1 MGRIKGKVI
10 GEINTSED
18 NLYKTELSLLD
29 FLLNEKLISESEYRF
44 CFESL
49 KAENLSRNTQIA
61 NNNLII

>member
-29 FLLNEKLISESEYRF
+29 FLLNEKLISEYEYRF
-44 CFESL
+44 CREELSP
-49 KAENLSRNTQIA
+49 KKLSRNTQTIK
-61 NNNLII
+61 